1 MKNVIIVGASRSGKS
16 TVAKQLCKKH
26 NMVYMPFDAIVSTIE
41 NLYPEIEIKHLD
53 DNIDMSPKIAKF
65 ICEFIKH
72 LDYED
77 INYVF
82 DLYQLYPND
91 LLKYIDISNFVIV
104 YMGYP
109 KQSPKEKLEIIK
121 KYARIN
127 DWTRRIDDDEMI
139 EAITAFTEENKKMYN
154 QCLKNNIPFFDTSA
168 NFKEMITKIVNYI
181 EKNIN

>member
-16 TVAKQLCKKH
+16 TVAKQICKNQ
-26 NMVYMPFDAIVSTIE
+26 NMVYIPFDAIVSTLE
-41 NLYPEIEIKHLD
+41 NLYPEINILHLD
-53 DNIDMSPKIAKF
+53 DNKDMSPKLAKF

-91 LLKYIDISNFVIV
+91 LHKYIDISNFVIV

-109 KQSPKEKLEIIK
+109 NQSPREKLEIIK

-127 DWTRRIDDDEMI
+127 DWTKRIDDEEML
-139 EAITAFTEENKKMYN
+139 EAITSFRDENKRMYI
-154 QCLKNNIPFFDTSA
+154 QCLEHNIPFFDTSID
-168 NFKEMITKIVNYI
+168 FKETISKVINYI
-181 EKNIN
+181 EKNL